1 MKAPCWNEIRNIP
14 FVVVPSGNNR
24 TRGKLLPAAFLFISF
39 TADFLDAG
47 ENLST
52 YITCIAL
59 MIVPTNGI
67 ASWESDETMV
77 GNNS

>member
-1 MKAPCWNEIRNIP
+1 MTKVGSAEQLWGQGLMGSIL
-14 FVVVPSGNNR
+14 
-24 TRGKLLPAAFLFISF
+24 TFISF
-39 TADFLDAG
+39 TADFLEAG

-59 MIVPTNGI
+59 MIVPTNGM